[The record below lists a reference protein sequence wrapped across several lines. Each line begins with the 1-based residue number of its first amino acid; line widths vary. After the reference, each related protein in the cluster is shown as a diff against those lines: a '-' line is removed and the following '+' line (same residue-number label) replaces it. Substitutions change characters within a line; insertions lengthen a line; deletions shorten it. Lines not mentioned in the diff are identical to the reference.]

1 MTTTGSQ
8 ARTVRVPAE
17 RLRAFCRTA
26 LERAGLAEA
35 DADLV
40 ADTLVEADLRGVHSH
55 GLILLVRYCRGLLK
69 GYVNPRPR
77 VRVEARNGAV
87 ARINGDNGLGQIPS
101 VAAMDLAMELAE
113 TYGVGTVVVYNSNH
127 FGAAA
132 YYAMRALPRRMV
144 GFATTNAP
152 PVMPLFGGRDPV
164 VGNNPLCWAIPAGEE
179 PPIVLDMACS
189 ASSRGKIR
197 VLAQRGEPIPEGW
210 ALDAGGLPTTDPLAA
225 LDGVMLPAGGYKGA
239 GLAVVMEALA
249 GGLSGARFGFEIDT
263 HTVHAG
269 DPQDSWQVG
278 HLFQAV
284 RIESFM
290 PFGEF
295 AARMDRLIRYLRS
308 CRPAPGHERV
318 YLPGE
323 IEHLHRADALANGI
337 PFAESD
343 LHWAGVVA
351 DELGIEPLKVD

>member
-1 MTTTGSQ
+1 MTATGPQ
-8 ARTVRVPAE
+8 ARTVRVPAD

-26 LERAGLAEA
+26 LERAGLSAA

-40 ADTLVEADLRGVHSH
+40 AETLVEADLRGVHSH
-55 GLILLVRYCRGLLK
+55 GLILLVRYCRGLVR

-77 VRVEARNGAV
+77 VRVEARAGAT

-101 VAAMDLAMELAE
+101 VQAMDLAIELAE
-113 TYGVGTVVVYNSNH
+113 TYGVGTVVVRNSNH

-132 YYAMRALPRRMV
+132 YYAMRALPHRMV

-210 ALDAGGLPTTDPLAA
+210 ALDAEGRPTTNPIAA

-249 GGLSGARFGFEIDT
+249 GGLSGARFGFEIAT

-278 HLFQAV
+278 HLFQAI
-284 RIESFM
+284 RIESFL
-290 PFGEF
+290 PYEEF
-295 AARMDRLIRYLRS
+295 TARVDRLIRHLRS
-308 CRPAPGHERV
+308 CRPAPGADRI

-323 IEHLHRADALANGI
+323 VEHLHRADAVINGI
-337 PFAESD
+337 PFEESD
-343 LHWAGVVA
+343 LHWARVVA
-351 DELGIEPLKVD
+351 EELGIEPLKVD